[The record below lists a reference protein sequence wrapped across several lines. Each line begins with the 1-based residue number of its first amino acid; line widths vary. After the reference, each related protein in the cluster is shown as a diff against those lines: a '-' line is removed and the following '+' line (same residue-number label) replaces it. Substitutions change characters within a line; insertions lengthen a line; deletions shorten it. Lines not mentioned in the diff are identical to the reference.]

1 MKPLVYII
9 EDDADIA
16 ELVQFNLELEG
27 YNVYIESNGDK
38 AYEKIIRKPPDILLL
53 DLTLPGLS
61 GIEICKYLRETPS
74 LKDLPI
80 IMITARSQEFD
91 KIYGLKIGADDYI
104 TKPFSVKELSARIN
118 ALLRRAKPGRN
129 GVFEFGNLKVNFELY
144 KVYCKNKEI
153 KLTPKEFNLL
163 KTIITSKGRVLSRSD
178 LLDAVWG
185 IDNQADLHTV
195 NVAIKRLRDKLKDCN
210 SFIQTVQG
218 IGYRFKIED
227 E

>member
-1 MKPLVYII
+1 LKPLVYIV

-129 GVFEFGNLKVNFELY
+129 GMFEFGNLKVNFELY
-144 KVYCKNKEI
+144 KVHCKNKEI

-195 NVAIKRLRDKLKDCN
+195 NVAIKRLRDKLEDCN
-210 SFIQTVQG
+210 SLIKTVQG